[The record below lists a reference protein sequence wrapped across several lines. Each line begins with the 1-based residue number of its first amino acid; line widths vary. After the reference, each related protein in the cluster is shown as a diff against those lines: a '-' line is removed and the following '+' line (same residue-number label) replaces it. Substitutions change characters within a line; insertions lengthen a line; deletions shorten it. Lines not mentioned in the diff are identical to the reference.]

1 MEFHGDITLGDKFDS
16 DSLYAEEDIK
26 WRFFISQTYLETY
39 LQEHIQREL
48 LLENKQHVVAYS
60 HLSLDQPL
68 TSEGE
73 DDFCL
78 YDALADASF
87 DGFAAVEARIM
98 AEQFLD
104 SLSRQERRLVHMLQ
118 EGCLLSSI
126 AEELNLT
133 EDEITAMGS
142 EIGRKRKAF
151 YDVN

>member
-39 LQEHIQREL
+39 LQEQIQREL